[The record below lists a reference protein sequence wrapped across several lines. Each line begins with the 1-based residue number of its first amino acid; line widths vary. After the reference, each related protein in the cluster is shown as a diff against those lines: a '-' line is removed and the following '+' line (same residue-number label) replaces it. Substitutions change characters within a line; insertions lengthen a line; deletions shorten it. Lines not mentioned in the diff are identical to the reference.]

1 MKRLSLQS
9 DDSRRM
15 IRHIGI
21 AAAALALGL
30 VASLAVA
37 HAQGKAAGPF
47 GVGAPEIGA
56 QTSTIGIFG
65 WIAVEQ
71 AAFLRTLTS
80 SLKAFRTD
88 PHAGLILIGISAIYG
103 VFHAA
108 GPGHGKAVI
117 ASYLIANKQTL
128 RRGIGLSFISAFFQ
142 GLVAVTFVSIA
153 RFVFDVTAIEMTA
166 ATEALELASALL
178 ITALGLWLV
187 VTKVFRIKL
196 WPSKTEDATARDD
209 LSTTRTSAN
218 HVHDANCGH
227 TLFVG
232 LGAPRLAGATAGGPG
247 SFASGAMVCADCGST
262 HMPDPAMLAGPMN
275 WRKAI
280 GAIIAVGV
288 RPCSGAI
295 IILVFAF
302 SMRMY
307 AAGILSV
314 AAMSLGTG
322 VTVSAL
328 AGFAVF
334 MKDRAVD
341 LAGRNSTLAD
351 RLVRAAEILA
361 AIGVLAL
368 GSLLLGATLAGMP
381 IVGT

>member
-1 MKRLSLQS
+1 MTPMPSRSGRSASIRRLGL
-9 DDSRRM
+9 
-15 IRHIGI
+15 
-21 AAAALALGL
+21 AAAVLTLGL
-30 VASLAVA
+30 VTSLAA
-37 HAQGKAAGPF
+37 AQAQGTAAGPF

-56 QTSTIGIFG
+56 QPVMFGIFG

-71 AAFLRTLTS
+71 AAFLRTLTA

-103 VFHAA
+103 VFHAV

-117 ASYLIANKQTL
+117 SSYLIANKQTL
-128 RRGIGLSFISAFFQ
+128 QRGIVLSFISAFFQ
-142 GLVAVTFVSIA
+142 GLVAVVFVSIA
-153 RFVFDVTAIEMTA
+153 RFLFDVTAVQMTA

-178 ITALGLWLV
+178 VTGLGLWLV
-187 VTKVFRIKL
+187 ATKVFRLTL
-196 WPSKTEDATARDD
+196 WRSKSDGETVAGNISA
-209 LSTTRTSAN
+209 TRTAAD

-227 TLFVG
+227 TMFAG
-232 LGAPRLAGATAGGPG
+232 LGTPRLAGAMAGGAG
-247 SFASGAMVCADCGST
+247 TFSSGAMVCADCGST
-262 HMPDPAMLAGPMN
+262 HMPDPAMLTGPMN
-275 WRKAI
+275 WQKAI

-307 AAGILSV
+307 SAGILSV
-314 AAMSLGTG
+314 VAMSIGTG

-334 MKDRAVD
+334 MKDRAVS
-341 LAGRNSTLAD
+341 LAGRDSTLAG
-351 RLVRAAEILA
+351 RLVRLAEILA
-361 AIGVLAL
+361 ALGVLAM
-368 GSLLLGATLAGMP
+368 GTLLLGATLAGMP
-381 IVGT
+381 IMGT

>member
-1 MKRLSLQS
+1 MNQLSLRS
-9 DDSRRM
+9 TCR
-15 IRHIGI
+15 IGI
-21 AAAALALGL
+21 GAVALTL
-30 VASLAVA
+30 SLAVSLVAA
-37 HAQGKAAGPF
+37 HAQGTAAGPF

-128 RRGIGLSFISAFFQ
+128 RRGIVLSFISAFFQ
-142 GLVAVTFVSIA
+142 GLVAVTFVAIA
-153 RFVFDVTAIEMTA
+153 RFIFDVTAVEMTA

-178 ITALGLWLV
+178 VTALGLWLV
-187 VTKVFRIKL
+187 ATKVFRIKL
-196 WPSKTEDATARDD
+196 WRSKSEDEPTPGGFSATRI
-209 LSTTRTSAN
+209 SAN
-218 HVHDANCGH
+218 HTHTANCGH
-227 TLFVG
+227 TMFAG
-232 LGAPRLAGATAGGPG
+232 LGAPKLAGAAAGGVG
-247 SFASGAMVCADCGST
+247 SFSSSGAMVCADCGST
-262 HMPDPAMLAGPMN
+262 HMPDPAMIAGPMN

-361 AIGVLAL
+361 AVGVLAL

-381 IVGT
+381 IMGT

>member
-1 MKRLSLQS
+1 MKHLSLRS
-9 DDSRRM
+9 T
-15 IRHIGI
+15 RHIGSV
-21 AAAALALGL
+21 AAALTLGL
-30 VASLAVA
+30 AASLAAA
-37 HAQGKAAGPF
+37 HAQGTAAGPF

-128 RRGIGLSFISAFFQ
+128 RRGIVLSFISAFFQ

-153 RFVFDVTAIEMTA
+153 RFIFDVTAVQMTA

-178 ITALGLWLV
+178 VTGLGLWLV
-187 VTKVFRIKL
+187 ATKVFRIKF
-196 WPSKTEDATARDD
+196 WRSKNEDDATAGGF
-209 LSTTRTSAN
+209 SATRGSAD
-218 HVHDANCGH
+218 HVHSANCGH
-227 TLFVG
+227 TLFAG
-232 LGAPRLAGATAGGPG
+232 LGAPKLAGATAGGAAAFSSSG
-247 SFASGAMVCADCGST
+247 SMVCADCGST
-262 HMPDPAMLAGPMN
+262 HMPDPAMLVGPMN
-275 WRKAI
+275 WKKAI

-307 AAGILSV
+307 AAGVLSV

-334 MKDRAVD
+334 MKDRAVG
-341 LAGRNSTLAD
+341 LAGRDSALSSM
-351 RLVRAAEILA
+351 LVRAAEILA
-361 AIGVLAL
+361 ALGVLAM
-368 GSLLLGATLAGMP
+368 GSLLLGATLTGLP
-381 IVGT
+381 IMGT